1 MIHLVMAKAGGL
13 TDEQVAALVA
23 AHERLLAE
31 VAVARAA
38 AAEDKALIAHQKLV
52 IARLQ
57 HQMWGQKSERGERLV
72 EQAELAFEDAQTTA
86 TEEELA
92 AEAALARTTQV
103 AAFQRRT
110 PRPRL
115 DFPAHLPRERVVVEA
130 PATCQC
136 CGGDRL
142 RKLGEDV
149 TETLESIPRSWKV
162 IQTVRE
168 KFTCRD
174 CETISQAPAPFH
186 AIPRGWA
193 GPSLLALVACEKFGA
208 HQPLNRLCD
217 QFVREGIAIPLSTM
231 ADAMGAVCVALQ
243 PILSLVE
250 AHVLGACRLHGD
262 DTTVP
267 VLARGKTETARIWT
281 YVRDDRP
288 FAGTD
293 APAALFYYSRDRR
306 AEHPKAHLSRYAG
319 LFQAD
324 AYTGYQEL
332 YDPGRRPGPL
342 IEAACWA
349 HARRPF
355 FQMADIEEAARRKA
369 HKETGIVLSPIAIEM
384 VRRMDDIFAIERDLW
399 GLPPDQR
406 LAERQRSA
414 RPLVEAL
421 HQAMSQKRAALSPRH
436 DLARAMTYMLK
447 RWPAFTRFLED
458 GRVCMTNN
466 AAERA
471 LRGIA
476 LGRKSWLFAGSDRG
490 GQRAAAI
497 YSLII
502 TCRMNDVDERAWM
515 ADVLERLPG
524 SPAHRLHE
532 LLPWAW
538 TRSRPA
544 QAQPKAA

>member
-1 MIHLVMAKAGGL
+1 MAQGSGL

-23 AHERLLAE
+23 AHDRLLAE

-52 IARLQ
+52 IAKLQ
-57 HQMWGQKSERGERLV
+57 RQMWGQKSERGERLI
-72 EQAELAFEDAQTTA
+72 EQAELAFDDAQATA
-86 TEEELA
+86 TEDELA
-92 AEAALARTTQV
+92 AEAAVARTTQV
-103 AAFQRRT
+103 AAFQRRS

-115 DFPAHLPRERVVVEA
+115 EFPAHLPRERVVVEA
-130 PATCQC
+130 PGTCRC

-174 CETISQAPAPFH
+174 CEAISQAPAPFH

-193 GPSLLALVACEKFGA
+193 GASLLALVACEKFGA

-217 QFVREGIAIPLSTM
+217 QFAREAIPIPLSTL
-231 ADAMGAVCVALQ
+231 ADSMGAVCTSLQ
-243 PILSLVE
+243 PLLSRIE
-250 AHVLGACRLHGD
+250 AHVFGASRLHGD

-267 VLARGKTETARIWT
+267 VLAKGKTETGRIWT

-288 FAGTD
+288 FGGPE
-293 APAALFYYSRDRR
+293 APAAMFYYSRDRR
-306 AEHPKAHLSRYAG
+306 AEHPTGHLARYAG

-324 AYTGYQEL
+324 AYTGYQDL
-332 YDPGRRPGPL
+332 YDPGRQPGPL

-355 FQMADIEEAARRKA
+355 FQMADVEAAARRKA
-369 HKETGIVLSPIAIEM
+369 HKEAGGVLSPIAIDV
-384 VRRMDDIFAIERDLW
+384 VRRMDEIFAIERDLW
-399 GLPPDQR
+399 GMPPDRR
-406 LAERQRSA
+406 LAERQRLV
-414 RPLVEAL
+414 RPLVDEL
-421 HQAMSQKRAALSPRH
+421 RQAMIPKRATLSPRH
-436 DLARAMTYMLK
+436 DLAKAMTYMLK
-447 RWPAFTRFLED
+447 RWPAFTRFLDD
-458 GRVCMTNN
+458 GRACMTNN

-471 LRGIA
+471 LRGVA

-490 GQRAAAI
+490 GHRAAPQLSHNAAAK
-497 YSLII
+497 
-502 TCRMNDVDERAWM
+502 MKDVDTRA
-515 ADVLERLPG
+515 RLAEVRARHARQ
-524 SPAHRLHE
+524 PAHHLDD
-532 LLPWAW
+532 LLPWNW
-538 TRSRPA
+538 KIVSS
-544 QAQPKAA
+544 QPGAKAA

>member
-1 MIHLVMAKAGGL
+1 VS
-13 TDEQVAALVA
+13 
-23 AHERLLAE
+23 
-31 VAVARAA
+31 
-38 AAEDKALIAHQKLV
+38 AEDKALIAHQKLV
-52 IARLQ
+52 IAKLQ
-57 HQMWGQKSERGERLV
+57 HQMWGRKSERGERLV
-72 EQAELAFEDAQTTA
+72 EQRALAFEDAEATA

-92 AEAALARTTQV
+92 AEMAVARTTQV
-103 AAFQRRT
+103 ASFQRKA

-115 DFPAHLPRERVVVEA
+115 EFPAHLPRERVVLEA
-130 PATCQC
+130 PAACRC

-174 CETISQAPAPFH
+174 CETISQTPAPFH

-217 QFVREGIAIPLSTM
+217 QFAREGVAIALSTL
-231 ADAMGAVCVALQ
+231 ADSMGAVCVALQ
-243 PILSLVE
+243 PLLSRIE
-250 AHVLGACRLHGD
+250 AHVFGAARLHGD

-267 VLARGKTETARIWT
+267 VLAKGKTETARIWT

-288 FAGTD
+288 FAGAE
-293 APAALFYYSRDRR
+293 APAAMFYYSRDRR
-306 AEHPKAHLSRYAG
+306 AEHPNAHLSRYAG

-324 AYTGYQEL
+324 AYTGYQDL
-332 YDPGRRPGPL
+332 YDPGRSPGPL
-342 IEAACWA
+342 IEAACWS

-355 FQMADIEEAARRKA
+355 FQMADVEFAAHRKA
-369 HKETGIVLSPIAIEM
+369 HKGAGVVLSPIAVEV
-384 VRRMDDIFAIERDLW
+384 VRRMDEIFVIERDLW
-399 GLPPDQR
+399 GRPPDRR
-406 LAERQRSA
+406 LAERQRSV
-414 RPLVEAL
+414 RPLVDAL
-421 HQAMSQKRAALSPRH
+421 RIVMSQRRSALSPKH
-436 DLARAMTYMLK
+436 DLAKAMTYMLK
-447 RWPAFTRFLED
+447 RWPAFTRFLDD

-490 GQRAAAI
+490 GHRAAAM
-497 YSLII
+497 YSLIV
-502 TCRMNDVDERAWM
+502 TAKMNDVDPQAWL
-515 ADVLERLPG
+515 ADVLARIAAH
-524 SPAHRLHE
+524 PAHRLDE

-538 TRSRPA
+538 TRGRTGQS
-544 QAQPKAA
+544 QPKAA

>member
-1 MIHLVMAKAGGL
+1 MAKAGGL

-168 KFTCRD
+168 KFTCGD
-174 CETISQAPAPFH
+174 CEAISQAPAPFH

-217 QFVREGIAIPLSTM
+217 QFAREGVTIPLSTL
-231 ADAMGAVCVALQ
+231 ADSMGAVCVALQ
-243 PILSLVE
+243 PLLSRIE
-250 AHVLGACRLHGD
+250 AHVFGAGRLHGD

-267 VLARGKTETARIWT
+267 VLAKGKTETGRIWT

-288 FAGTD
+288 FGGPD
-293 APAALFYYSRDRR
+293 APAAMFYYSRDRR
-306 AEHPKAHLSRYAG
+306 AEHPREHLCRYGG

-324 AYTGYQEL
+324 AYTGYQDL
-332 YDPGRRPGPL
+332 YDPGRQPGPL

-355 FQMADIEEAARRKA
+355 FQMADVEAAARRKA
-369 HKETGIVLSPIAIEM
+369 HNEAGGTLSPIAVDV
-384 VRRMDDIFAIERDLW
+384 VRRMDEIFAIERDLW
-399 GLPPDQR
+399 GMPPDQR
-406 LAERQRSA
+406 LAERQRSV
-414 RPLVEAL
+414 RPLVDAL
-421 HQAMSQKRAALSPRH
+421 REVMMQKRAALSPRH
-436 DLARAMTYMLK
+436 DLARAMAYMLK
-447 RWPAFTRFLED
+447 RWPAFTRFLDD
-458 GRVCMTNN
+458 GRACMTNN

-471 LRGIA
+471 LRGVA

-490 GQRAAAI
+490 GQRAAAML
-497 YSLII
+497 SLIV
-502 TCRMNDVDERAWM
+502 TAKMNDVDPRAWM
-515 ADVLERLPG
+515 ADVLARIAG
-524 SPAHRLHE
+524 HPAHQLAD
-532 LLPWAW
+532 LLPWIWKQGIAH
-538 TRSRPA
+538 RA
-544 QAQPKAA
+544 EQQAA

>member
-1 MIHLVMAKAGGL
+1 MAQGSGL
-13 TDEQVAALVA
+13 TDEQVTALVA

-57 HQMWGQKSERGERLV
+57 HQVWGQKSERGIRLV
-72 EQAELAFEDAQTTA
+72 EQAELAFEDAQATA
-86 TEEELA
+86 TEDELA

-103 AAFQRRT
+103 AAFQRKA

-115 DFPAHLPRERVVVEA
+115 EFPAHLPRERVVVEA

-217 QFVREGIAIPLSTM
+217 QFAREGVAIPLSTL
-231 ADAMGAVCVALQ
+231 ADSMGAACAALL
-243 PILSLVE
+243 PLLSRIEALVF
-250 AHVLGACRLHGD
+250 GAGRLHGD

-267 VLARGKTETARIWT
+267 VLAKGKTETGRIWT

-288 FAGTD
+288 FGGAE
-293 APAALFYYSRDRR
+293 APAAMFYYSRDRR
-306 AEHPKAHLSRYAG
+306 AEHPREHLSRYAG

-324 AYTGYQEL
+324 AYGGYQDL
-332 YDPGRRPGPL
+332 YDAGRQPGPL

-369 HKETGIVLSPIAIEM
+369 HKEAGGALSPIAIDV
-384 VRRMDDIFAIERDLW
+384 VRRMDEIFAIERDQW
-399 GLPPDQR
+399 GKSPDQR
-406 LAERQRSA
+406 LAERQRA
-414 RPLVEAL
+414 VRPLVEAL
-421 HQAMSQKRAALSPRH
+421 REVMIQKRSTLSPKH
-436 DLARAMTYMLK
+436 DLAKAMTYMLK
-447 RWPAFTRFLED
+447 RWPAFTRFLDD
-458 GRVCMTNN
+458 GRACMTNN

-471 LRGIA
+471 LRGVA

-490 GQRAAAI
+490 GQRAAAML
-497 YSLII
+497 SLIV
-502 TCRMNDVDERAWM
+502 TAKMNDVDPRAWL
-515 ADVLERLPG
+515 ADVLARIAAH
-524 SPAHRLHE
+524 PAHQLDE
-532 LLPWAW
+532 LLPWVW
-538 TRSRPA
+538 KNPTS
-544 QAQPKAA
+544 QPGAKAA

>member
-1 MIHLVMAKAGGL
+1 MAQEIRLSEEEVAAVVAERDRLAADLAVAKAM
-13 TDEQVAALVA
+13 
-23 AHERLLAE
+23 
-31 VAVARAA
+31 
-38 AAEDKALIAHQKLV
+38 AAEDRALIAHQKLV
-52 IARLQ
+52 IAKLQ

-72 EQAELAFEDAQTTA
+72 EQSALAFEDAEATA
-86 TEEELA
+86 TQEDLA
-92 AEAALARTTQV
+92 AEMAVARTTLV
-103 AAFQRRT
+103 ASFQRKT

-115 DFPAHLPRERVVVEA
+115 EFPAHLPRERVVLEA
-130 PATCQC
+130 PATCRC

-174 CETISQAPAPFH
+174 CETISQTPAPFH

-217 QFVREGIAIPLSTM
+217 QFAREGVAIPLSTL
-231 ADAMGAVCVALQ
+231 ADSMGAVCVALQ

-250 AHVLGACRLHGD
+250 AHVFSASRLHGD

-267 VLARGKTETARIWT
+267 VLAKGKTETGRIWT

-293 APAALFYYSRDRR
+293 APAAMFYYSRDRR

-324 AYTGYQEL
+324 AYSGYQDL

-342 IEAACWA
+342 IEAACWS

-355 FQMADIEEAARRKA
+355 FQMADVASAARRKA
-369 HKETGIVLSPIAIEM
+369 HKDAKVVLSPIAIDV
-384 VRRMDDIFAIERDLW
+384 VRRMDEIFAIERDLW
-399 GLPPDQR
+399 GMPPDQR
-406 LAERQRSA
+406 LAERQRSV
-414 RPLVEAL
+414 RPLVDAL
-421 HQAMSQKRAALSPRH
+421 RMAMSQKRSVLSPRH
-436 DLARAMTYMLK
+436 DLAKAMTYMLK
-447 RWPAFTRFLED
+447 RWAAFTRFLDD
-458 GRVCMTNN
+458 GRVCLSNN

-490 GQRAAAI
+490 GQRAAAMV
-497 YSLII
+497 SLIV
-502 TCRMNDVDERAWM
+502 TCRLNDVDERAWM
-515 ADVLERLPG
+515 ADVIERLPG
-524 SPAHRLHE
+524 YPAHQLHD

-538 TRSRPA
+538 QRSRSLRTE
-544 QAQPKAA
+544 PKAA